1 MKISEIPWDNRPGMR
16 LKKEGV
22 DKLSNAELLAIV
34 LGRGNFKENA
44 VDISNRVLNSY
55 NFDKMSDLSFHELKD
70 EFKNQ
75 VPAMKIQ
82 AMYEIFRRT
91 NKLKKS
97 GNRIKIK
104 TAEDVFNYF
113 VDEISDK
120 KKEHFY
126 VLFLD
131 TKNIIIGK
139 ELVSVGTLNA
149 SLIHPRE
156 VFKGAIKASAN
167 SVILVHNHP
176 SGDCKASKNDI
187 RVTDI
192 LNKAGCYLG
201 INVLDHIIVG
211 NDKYFSFQENNMLS

>member
-34 LGRGNFKENA
+34 IGRGNYKENA
-44 VDISNRVLNSY
+44 VDISNRVLKSY
-55 NFDKMSDLSFHELKD
+55 NFAKMSDLSFHELKD

-82 AMYEIFRRT
+82 AMYEICSRT

-97 GNRIKIK
+97 GNRVKIK

-113 VDEISDK
+113 VDNLSDK

-131 TKNIIIGK
+131 TKNIIIDK
-139 ELVSVGTLNA
+139 ELVSVGTLNS

-176 SGDCKASKNDI
+176 SGDNSPSKGDEE
-187 RVTDI
+187 VTKI
-192 LNKAGCYLG
+192 IKNAGDLLG
-201 INVLDHIIVG
+201 IKVLDHIIIG
-211 NDKYFSFQENNMLS
+211 RDGYTSLTKI